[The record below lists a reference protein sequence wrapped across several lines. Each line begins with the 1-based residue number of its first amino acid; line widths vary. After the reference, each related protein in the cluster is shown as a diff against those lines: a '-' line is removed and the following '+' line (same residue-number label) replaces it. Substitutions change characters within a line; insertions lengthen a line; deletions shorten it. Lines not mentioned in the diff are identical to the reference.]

1 MLYLLRFSLAVVAQ
15 LVEHPHGKGEV
26 IGSTP
31 INGSKWKGLN
41 KKKSCHLSSVGR
53 AFLNLL
59 MVCSGCIIDL
69 CQILKN
75 QEADV

>member
-1 MLYLLRFSLAVVAQ
+1 
-15 LVEHPHGKGEV
+15 
-26 IGSTP
+26 
-31 INGSKWKGLN
+31 
-41 KKKSCHLSSVGR
+41 
-53 AFLNLL
+53 LL